1 MDDNYYIQLTLELAN
16 KAYKKNEVPVGA
28 LIVKNNKILSTAFN
42 KKNRS
47 NRVIEHAEIIAINKA
62 NRKLKDWRL
71 NGCTMYVSLKPCE
84 MCMGAIKEAR
94 IDRVVYAADTN
105 NINKNVKCTQ
115 IDNINLSEEASIIL
129 KRFFDDRR

>member
-1 MDDNYYIQLTLELAN
+1 MDDYYIRMTINLAN

-28 LIVKNNKILSTAFN
+28 VIVKDNKILSTAFN
-42 KKNRS
+42 KRNRS

-62 NRKLKDWRL
+62 NKKMNDWRL

-105 NINKNVKCTQ
+105 NLNKNVICTQ
-115 IDNINLSEEASIIL
+115 IDDTNLSEEASLIL
-129 KRFFDDRR
+129 KSFFDDRR

>member
-1 MDDNYYIQLTLELAN
+1 MDDYYIQLTINLAN

-28 LIVKNNKILSTAFN
+28 VIVKDNKILSTAFN
-42 KKNRS
+42 KRNRS

-62 NRKLKDWRL
+62 NKKMHDWRL

-105 NINKNVKCTQ
+105 NLNKNVICTQ
-115 IDNINLSEEASIIL
+115 IDDTNLSEEASLIL
-129 KRFFDDRR
+129 KSFFDDRR

>member
-1 MDDNYYIQLTLELAN
+1 MDDYYIRMTINLAN

-28 LIVKNNKILSTAFN
+28 VIVKDNKILSTAFN
-42 KKNRS
+42 KRNRS
-47 NRVIEHAEIIAINKA
+47 NRVIQHAEIIAINKA

-105 NINKNVKCTQ
+105 NLNKNVICTQ
-115 IDNINLSEEASIIL
+115 IDDTNLSEEASLIL
-129 KRFFDDRR
+129 KSFFDDRR

>member
-1 MDDNYYIQLTLELAN
+1 MDDYYIRLTINLAN

-28 LIVKNNKILSTAFN
+28 VIVKDNKILSTAFN
-42 KKNRS
+42 KRNRS
-47 NRVIEHAEIIAINKA
+47 NHVIQHAEIIAINKA

-105 NINKNVKCTQ
+105 NLNKNVICTQ
-115 IDNINLSEEASIIL
+115 IDDTNLSEEASLIL
-129 KRFFDDRR
+129 KSFFDDRR

>member
-16 KAYKKNEVPVGA
+16 KAYKKNELPVGA